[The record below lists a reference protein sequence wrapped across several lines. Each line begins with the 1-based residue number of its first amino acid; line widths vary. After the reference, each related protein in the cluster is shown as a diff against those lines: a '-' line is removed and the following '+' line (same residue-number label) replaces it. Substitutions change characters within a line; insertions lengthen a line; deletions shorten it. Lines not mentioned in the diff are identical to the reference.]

1 MATLSQLRN
10 TCVRQDSSLLLLVS
24 WQHLCWLLSAQ
35 LVVRSLT
42 FPSETEQQ
50 LIAEYFATAFRIRI
64 TKHCYL
70 WHKALWFFHAVLLVI
85 QRRKILSSEGLWFIG
100 RPATWSVVPM
110 PSVSPRILPGCIS
123 YGCMCLAL
131 LKNDSLRENLS
142 LQASGSS
149 VFLGRIRNLILTPN
163 LVCFLQGFKGDIA
176 KWVGNSFW
184 LKFGSLEGKTVWRDR
199 SGWSMAVGFRIQ
211 GRHTPWREAG
221 GWSWHTV
228 KGGFVFSF
236 PFCAEAAAPGIPL
249 ESQPHQRVKG
259 RVFT

>member
-1 MATLSQLRN
+1 
-10 TCVRQDSSLLLLVS
+10 
-24 WQHLCWLLSAQ
+24 
-35 LVVRSLT
+35 
-42 FPSETEQQ
+42 
-50 LIAEYFATAFRIRI
+50 
-64 TKHCYL
+64 
-70 WHKALWFFHAVLLVI
+70 
-85 QRRKILSSEGLWFIG
+85 
-100 RPATWSVVPM
+100 M
-110 PSVSPRILPGCIS
+110 PGVSPGILPGCIS

-149 VFLGRIRNLILTPN
+149 VVLGRIRNLILTPN

-184 LKFGSLEGKTVWRDR
+184 LKFSSLEGKTVWRDQ

-249 ESQPHQRVKG
+249 ENQPHQRVKG
-259 RVFT
+259 RVFTCWVKSSRVDIPGAMGFFFLQPVWHLHWKTFFMWAAEYGSCGCWKPRISAEGGKIHGGEGAHRELLLQCLFQWVAWPVAWRWGIAA